1 MPVPPRLR
9 GWRRVRTRHS
19 PVAEQV
25 SLGAQ
30 DLLYREEVSG
40 LVLIANAVAAVA
52 LASSPW
58 GAALEGIWTT
68 HLTID
73 LGLLRIEESFRDW
86 INHLLMALF
95 FLGVALEIKEEIL
108 FGHLR
113 RWKEAALP
121 VAMAIGGM
129 AGPAL
134 LFLAVTSGSDAT
146 RGWAIP
152 MATDVAFALG
162 VIALL
167 GRRVPNA
174 ARLLLLAVAIVD
186 DIGSILVIA
195 FFYTHDLRLAAL
207 TVAVIPIAVLLVLRV
222 LRVRSLSP
230 YLLAGVVLWF
240 TVFRSGIHPT
250 LAGVLLAIFIPAG
263 RLLKFDDYAAS
274 VEERMSRLREAEDTD
289 TKQTIIGELDELTD
303 ETQTPLE
310 RLRVHL
316 HPWVSY
322 GVLPLFALANAGV
335 PLSTI
340 DLDAMRQP
348 VALGIFAGLLLG
360 KPIGMLASAWLALR
374 TRVGRLP
381 SALTTRHL
389 TGLCIL
395 SGIGFTVSLF
405 IAALSFDGAMLRT
418 ARAAVLLSSVTMA
431 AIGFAWFRAVG
442 GGDRGDD
449 REKTRASDSA
459 PTPAGTSP

>member
-1 MPVPPRLR
+1 MAVPPRLR
-9 GWRRVRTRHS
+9 GWRRARTRHT
-19 PVAEQV
+19 PMAEQV

-30 DLLYREEVSG
+30 ELLYREEVSG
-40 LVLIANAVAAVA
+40 LVLIASAAAAVA

-58 GAALEGIWTT
+58 KAMLEGIWTS
-68 HLTID
+68 HLSID
-73 LGLLRIEESFRDW
+73 LSVVRIEESVRDW

-108 FGHLR
+108 FGNLA
-113 RWKEAALP
+113 RWREAALP

-129 AGPAL
+129 AVPAL
-134 LFLAVTSGSDAT
+134 LFVGVTAGTEAT

-167 GRRVPNA
+167 GHRVPNA

-186 DIGSILVIA
+186 DIGSILAIA
-195 FFYTHDLRLAAL
+195 LFYTRDVRFAAL
-207 TVAVIPIAVLLVLRV
+207 GAAAIPIAALVLLRV

-230 YLLAGVVLWF
+230 YLVAGVVLWF
-240 TVFRSGIHPT
+240 AVFRSGIHPT
-250 LAGVLLAIFIPAG
+250 LAGVLLAVFIPAR
-263 RLLKFDDYAAS
+263 RLLTFDEYAGRIEDGVA
-274 VEERMSRLREAEDTD
+274 RLRSAGDTD
-289 TKQTIIGELDELTD
+289 TKQAITGELEELTD

-310 RLRVHL
+310 RLRTHL

-322 GVLPLFALANAGV
+322 GVLPLFAVANAGV

-340 DLDAMRQP
+340 DFGALRQP

-360 KPIGMLASAWLALR
+360 KPIGMLGAAWLALR
-374 TRVGRLP
+374 TRFVSLP
-381 SALTTRHL
+381 TGVSAREL
-389 TGLCIL
+389 TGLGIL

-405 IAALSFDGAMLRT
+405 IAALSFEGAMLAA
-418 ARAAVLLSSVTMA
+418 ARAVVLLSSVTMA
-431 AIGFAWFRAVG
+431 VAGVAWFFV
-442 GGDRGDD
+442 
-449 REKTRASDSA
+449 
-459 PTPAGTSP
+459 AGQRR

>member
-1 MPVPPRLR
+1 MAVPPRLR
-9 GWRRVRTRHS
+9 GWRRVRTRHT
-19 PVAEQV
+19 PLAKQV

-30 DLLYREEVSG
+30 DLLYREEISG
-40 LVLIANAVAAVA
+40 LVLIASAAAAVA

-58 GAALEGIWTT
+58 RAALEQIWTT
-68 HLTID
+68 HFAVG
-73 LGLLRIEESFRDW
+73 LGPLHIEESFRDW

-95 FLGVALEIKEEIL
+95 FLGVALEIKEEIF
-108 FGHLR
+108 FGHLA

-129 AGPAL
+129 AAPAL
-134 LFLAVTSGSDAT
+134 LFLAAT
-146 RGWAIP
+146 AGTAATPGWAIP

-167 GRRVPNA
+167 GRRVPSA

-195 FFYTHDLRLAAL
+195 LFYTRDFRFSALAA
-207 TVAVIPIAVLLVLRV
+207 ASIPIGALLLLRV
-222 LRVRSLSP
+222 LHVRSLSP
-230 YLLAGVVLWF
+230 YLLAGVGLWF

-250 LAGVLLAIFIPAG
+250 LAGVLLAVFIPAG
-263 RLLKFDDYAAS
+263 RILKFDDYASRIEDGAA
-274 VEERMSRLREAEDTD
+274 RLRATEDTD
-289 TKQTIIGELDELTD
+289 TKKTIIGELDELTD

-322 GVLPLFALANAGV
+322 AVLPLFALANAGV

-340 DLDAMRQP
+340 DLEALRQP
-348 VALGIFAGLLLG
+348 VALGIFAGLLFG

-374 TRVGRLP
+374 TRFGSLP
-381 SALTTRHL
+381 PGLTPRHL
-389 TGLCIL
+389 TGLAIL

-405 IAALSFDGAMLRT
+405 IAALSFGGTMLET
-418 ARAAVLLSSVTMA
+418 ARAAVLLSSATMA
-431 AIGFAWFRAVG
+431 TLGFAWFRMG
-442 GGDRGDD
+442 GLR
-449 REKTRASDSA
+449 
-459 PTPAGTSP
+459 P

>member
-9 GWRRVRTRHS
+9 GWRRVRTRHT

-30 DLLYREEVSG
+30 ELLYREEISG
-40 LVLIANAVAAVA
+40 LVLIISAAAAVA

-58 GAALEGIWTT
+58 GATLERIWTT

-73 LGLLRIEESFRDW
+73 FGVLRIEESFRDW

-108 FGHLR
+108 FGSLR
-113 RWKEAALP
+113 RLKEAALP

-129 AGPAL
+129 VAPAL
-134 LFLAVTSGSDAT
+134 LFLAATAGTEAT

-186 DIGSILVIA
+186 DIGAILVIA
-195 FFYTHDLRLAAL
+195 LFYTHDFRFTAL
-207 TVAVIPIAVLLVLRV
+207 TAASIPIAALLLLRA

-230 YLLAGVVLWF
+230 YIFAGVVLWF

-250 LAGVLLAIFIPAG
+250 LAGVLLAVFIPAG
-263 RLLKFDDYAAS
+263 RLLKFDEYAS
-274 VEERMSRLREAEDTD
+274 RMEDGTARLRAAEDTD
-289 TKQTIIGELDELTD
+289 SKQTIIGELEELTD
-303 ETQTPLE
+303 ETQTTLE

-322 GVLPLFALANAGV
+322 AVLPLFALANAGV

-340 DLDAMRQP
+340 DLDALRQP
-348 VALGIFAGLLLG
+348 LALGIFAGLLVG
-360 KPIGMLASAWLALR
+360 KPIGMLAFAWLALR
-374 TRVGRLP
+374 TRFATLP
-381 SALTTRHL
+381 GLSPRHL
-389 TGLCIL
+389 IGLGIL

-405 IAALSFDGAMLRT
+405 IAALSFEGAMLGA

-431 AIGFAWFRAVG
+431 VIGFVWFRA
-442 GGDRGDD
+442 
-449 REKTRASDSA
+449 
-459 PTPAGTSP
+459 AGKGR

>member
-1 MPVPPRLR
+1 MAVPPRLR
-9 GWRRVRTRHS
+9 GWRRVRTRHT
-19 PVAEQV
+19 PVTEQV

-30 DLLYREEVSG
+30 DLLYREEISG
-40 LVLIANAVAAVA
+40 LVLIASAAAAVA

-58 GAALEGIWTT
+58 RAALEGIWTS
-68 HLTID
+68 HLSID
-73 LGLLRIEESFRDW
+73 LGLVHIEEIVRDW
-86 INHLLMALF
+86 INHLLMGLF
-95 FLGVALEIKEEIL
+95 FLGVTLEIKEEIL
-108 FGHLR
+108 FGNLA

-129 AGPAL
+129 AVPAL
-134 LFLAVTSGSDAT
+134 LFLAVTAGTEAT

-167 GRRVPNA
+167 GHRVPNA

-186 DIGSILVIA
+186 DIGSILAIA
-195 FFYTHDLRLAAL
+195 FFYTQDFRFVALAAAAIP
-207 TVAVIPIAVLLVLRV
+207 VAALVLLRV

-230 YLLAGVVLWF
+230 YLVVGLVLWF

-250 LAGVLLAIFIPAG
+250 LAGVLLAVFIPAA
-263 RLLKFDDYAAS
+263 RILTFDKYAS
-274 VEERMSRLREAEDTD
+274 RMEEGVARLRSAGDTD
-289 TKQTIIGELDELTD
+289 TKQTIIGELDALTD

-310 RLRVHL
+310 RLRMHL
-316 HPWVSY
+316 HPWVSF

-340 DLDAMRQP
+340 DFGALRQP

-360 KPIGMLASAWLALR
+360 KPIGMLGASWLALR
-374 TRVGRLP
+374 LRFASLP
-381 SALTTRHL
+381 TGVSPRHL
-389 TGLCIL
+389 TGLGIL

-405 IAALSFDGAMLRT
+405 IAALSFEGVMLGA

-431 AIGFAWFRAVG
+431 VLGFVWFRAA
-442 GGDRGDD
+442 
-449 REKTRASDSA
+449 RERR
-459 PTPAGTSP
+459 